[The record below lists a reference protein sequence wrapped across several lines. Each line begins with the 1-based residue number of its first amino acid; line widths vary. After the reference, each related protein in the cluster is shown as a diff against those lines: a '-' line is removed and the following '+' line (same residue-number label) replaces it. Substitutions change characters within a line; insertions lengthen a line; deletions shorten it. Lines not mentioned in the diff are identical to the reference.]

1 MHVLCYF
8 DIPACMYVWC
18 VSWYL
23 GLLTRD
29 ESNSLLQNER
39 DSGVFFIRD
48 STTIPG
54 DYVLCV
60 K

>member
-1 MHVLCYF
+1 MS
-8 DIPACMYVWC
+8 DA

-23 GLLTRD
+23 GLLSRE
-29 ESNSLLQNER
+29 ESNSILQNER

-48 STTIPG
+48 STTIRG